1 MSDYNGILIYD
12 EITDGHISLTT
23 RELLTAGRKLGD
35 QLGQPVN
42 GLLIGKVFDGAADE
56 TISQGADHVYTIE
69 SGQYTESSP
78 DLYVE
83 LVTEVCRQLGPSV
96 VITGHTDMGRDTV
109 TRIAVKTGAALNL
122 DCIELNGDPN
132 ENRFSCRKPVY
143 GGNAVAVWASSLE
156 KPTLVTLRPRSTQ
169 PADPDMQRKGEVHK
183 LDIKTDDATIKVK
196 LQETVKEEISGI
208 KLEDAKVVVGGG
220 GGIGNAD
227 GFQILEELAH
237 LLGGAVGA
245 TRVPCDEGWKPMSM
259 EIGQTG
265 RIITPNL
272 YIAVGISGAPQH
284 MAGCNGSKTIVA
296 INRDPDA
303 HIFEEADFGLIGDY
317 RTLIPPL
324 IEHYKKIVK

>member
-12 EITDGHISLTT
+12 EITDGRISLTT

-35 QLGQPVN
+35 QLGQPLN
-42 GLLIGKVFDGAADE
+42 ALLIGKAIEGATDE
-56 TISQGADHVYTIE
+56 IIALGADHVYTTE
-69 SGQYTESSP
+69 SGPHNESSP
-78 DLYVE
+78 DLYVV
-83 LVTEVCRQLGPSV
+83 LVTEACRQLNPSV
-96 VITGHTDMGRDTV
+96 VITGHADMGRDTV

-132 ENRFSCRKPVY
+132 ANRLTCRKPVY
-143 GGNAVAVWASSLE
+143 GGNAVAVWSSSLE
-156 KPTLVTLRPRSTQ
+156 KPTLATLRSRSIQ
-169 PADPDMQRKGEVHK
+169 PGEPDTQRKGEVHK
-183 LDIKTDDATIKVK
+183 LDIKADDSAIKVK
-196 LQETVKEEISGI
+196 LEEMVKEEVSGI

-284 MAGCNGSKTIVA
+284 MAGCTGSKTIVA

-303 HIFEEADFGLIGDY
+303 HIFKEADFGLIGDY
-317 RTLIPPL
+317 RALIPPL
-324 IEHYKKIVK
+324 IEHYKKILQ

>member
-12 EITDGHISLTT
+12 EIIDGHISLTT
-23 RELLTAGRKLGD
+23 RELVTAGRKLGD
-35 QLGQPVN
+35 QLGQQLN
-42 GLLIGKVFDGAADE
+42 ALLIGKAINGVTDE
-56 TISQGADHVYTIE
+56 IISLGADSVYTIE
-69 SGQYTESSP
+69 SGPHNESSP
-78 DLYVE
+78 DLYVA
-83 LVTEVCRQLGPSV
+83 LVIEACRRLNPSV
-96 VITGHTDMGRDTV
+96 VITGHIDMGRDTV

-132 ENRFSCRKPVY
+132 ANRFLCRKPVY

-169 PADPDMQRKGEVHK
+169 PAEPDTQRKGEVHT
-183 LDIKTDDATIKVK
+183 LDIKADDSEIKVK
-196 LQETVKEEISGI
+196 LQETVKEEVSGI

-220 GGIGNAD
+220 GGIGSAD
-227 GFQILEELAH
+227 GFQMLEELAH

-284 MAGCNGSKTIVA
+284 MAGCTGSKKIVA

-317 RTLIPPL
+317 RKLIPPL
-324 IEHYKKIVK
+324 IEHYKNIII

>member
-1 MSDYNGILIYD
+1 MSDYNGVLIYD
-12 EITDGHISLTT
+12 EIVDGHISLTT
-23 RELLTAGRKLGD
+23 KELLTAGRKLGD
-35 QLGQPVN
+35 QIGQSLN
-42 GLLIGKVFDGAADE
+42 ALLIGKTVDVAAE
-56 TISQGADHVYTIE
+56 EIISLGADNVYTIE
-69 SGQYTESSP
+69 SSQYAESSP
-78 DLYVE
+78 DLYVA
-83 LVTEVCRQLGPSV
+83 LVTETCRQLNPSV

-109 TRIAVKTGAALNL
+109 TRIAVKTGAVVNL
-122 DCIELNGDPN
+122 DCIELKGDPGT
-132 ENRFSCRKPVY
+132 NRFSCRKPVY
-143 GGNAVAVWASSLE
+143 GGNAVAIWASSLE
-156 KPTLVTLRPRSTQ
+156 KPTIVTMRPRSTQ
-169 PADPDMQRKGEVHK
+169 PAEPDTQRKGEVHK
-183 LDIKTDDATIKVK
+183 LDIKVDDSAIKVT

-208 KLEDAKVVVGGG
+208 KLEDAKIVVGGG

-317 RTLIPPL
+317 RTLIPPF
-324 IEHYKKIVK
+324 IEHYKNMIK